1 MLNSWEN
8 KVCKSANKTT
18 IQNKAVIVN
27 KTTMSVIIKTKEY
40 ILSIYLLEKWKTD
53 NTVDVA

>member
-1 MLNSWEN
+1 
-8 KVCKSANKTT
+8 
-18 IQNKAVIVN
+18 
-27 KTTMSVIIKTKEY
+27 MSVIIKTKEY